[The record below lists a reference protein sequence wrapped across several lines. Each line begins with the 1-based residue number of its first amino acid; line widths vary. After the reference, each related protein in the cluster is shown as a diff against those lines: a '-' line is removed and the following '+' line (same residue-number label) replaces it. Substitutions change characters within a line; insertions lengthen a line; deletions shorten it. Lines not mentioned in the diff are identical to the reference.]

1 MERIIF
7 FTQSD
12 APQDGASKTY
22 NNDYSAHVEGTT
34 LWTAIPRVLMHSSP
48 LLKRQGQLSFRG
60 PYKESPE
67 SKHSGF
73 PQVDKGLHQSA
84 SDLLGVADHKVMG

>member
-1 MERIIF
+1 
-7 FTQSD
+7 
-12 APQDGASKTY
+12 
-22 NNDYSAHVEGTT
+22 
-34 LWTAIPRVLMHSSP
+34 MHSSP

-73 PQVDKGLHQSA
+73 PRVDKGLHQSA